1 METLLA
7 PLGEINAFREAV
19 ECIGNNKLPIHI
31 SGCMDTQKCH
41 FIYGLSQGI
50 QWKVI
55 ITQNEIQA
63 RKIAEDYRI
72 FDRNVLYYPS
82 KDVIFYSAMLDE
94 LVVSSS
100 VISED
105 KKTINYSTNELT
117 IPNES
122 SVLVF
127 SVLNNSSFYD
137 AEVSIECNIPL
148 SN

>member
-72 FDRNVLYYPS
+72 FDRNVLYV
-82 KDVIFYSAMLDE
+82 KRCDFL
-94 LVVSSS
+94 
-100 VISED
+100 
-105 KKTINYSTNELT
+105 
-117 IPNES
+117 
-122 SVLVF
+122 
-127 SVLNNSSFYD
+127 
-137 AEVSIECNIPL
+137 
-148 SN
+148 